1 MDRRSFHKAVGLSIL
16 GVGGI
21 HPARVWSAPDSE
33 REAVRRRAGEDHK
46 AWARKHFRGMENLFL
61 PSFTPDF
68 SQLDEE
74 GIRAD
79 VRQAARHGFFSTL
92 PVGLGLKSR
101 DESRRLLEI
110 VADEARGK
118 ILVSAGA
125 GGRTFDEHVDG
136 LRFAERAGASQIFMS
151 LPRAETEAQVVTAAR
166 RVIEATDLPIVLYG
180 QPDDEFTRFHPSGLP
195 LDAFDR
201 LASLPNVVAV
211 KFTQVMNL
219 TTAYQLAERVSD
231 RLLIGPVHLEA
242 VPLLATRFHVQ
253 WSGQWTVEAVQSP
266 ERPYAVEFIDHIGS
280 GRMKE
285 ALEKYWTL
293 NPAYQAFYELQ
304 GPPLRLG
311 GHPWCHQKYYQW
323 LTGGNGG
330 LLRDLGESAARV
342 PPLDAAGRRA
352 IREVFKAVGIGTIDL
367 PDESFIVGNAAYKR
381 GTRVRDLKGTPQY
394 LT

>member
-16 GVGGI
+16 GAGAVS
-21 HPARVWSAPDSE
+21 PAPAWTAPDGG

-46 AWARKHFRGMENLFL
+46 AWARKHFRGIENLFL
-61 PSFTPDF
+61 PSFTADF
-68 SQLDEE
+68 AQLDEE

-79 VRQAARHGFFSTL
+79 VRQAARQGFFSTL
-92 PVGLGLKSR
+92 PVNLGLKSR

-118 ILVSAGA
+118 ILVTAGA
-125 GGRTFDEHVDG
+125 GGRTFDEQVDG
-136 LRFAERAGASQIFMS
+136 LRFAERAGASQIFLS
-151 LPRAETEAQVVTAAR
+151 LQRAETEAQVVTAAR
-166 RVIEATDLPIVLYG
+166 RLIEATDLPIVLYG
-180 QPDDEFTRFHPSGLP
+180 QPDDEFMRFHPSGLP

-201 LASLPNVVAV
+201 LASLPNVIAV

-219 TTAYQLAERVSD
+219 ATAYELAARVSD

-242 VPLLATRFHVQ
+242 VPLLASRHHVQ
-253 WSGQWTVEAVQSP
+253 WSGQWTVEALQSP
-266 ERPYAVEFIDHIGS
+266 ERPYGVEFIDHIGN

-285 ALEKYWTL
+285 ALEKYWIL
-293 NPAYQAFYELQ
+293 HPAYQAFYDLQ

-330 LLRDLGESAARV
+330 LLRDLGESAERV

-352 IREVFKAVGIGTIDL
+352 IREVFKTVGIGTVDL
-367 PDESFIVGNAAYKR
+367 PDEAFMVGNAAYQR
-381 GTRVRDLKGTPQY
+381 GTRLRDLKATPQY
-394 LT
+394 VA

>member
-16 GVGGI
+16 GAGAIG
-21 HPARVWSAPDSE
+21 PARAWTAPDGR
-33 REAVRRRAGEDHK
+33 REAVRRRVGEDHK

-61 PSFTPDF
+61 PSFTADF
-68 SQLDEE
+68 AQLDEE

-79 VRQAARHGFFSTL
+79 VRQAARQGFFSTL
-92 PVGLGLKSR
+92 PVNLGLKSR

-118 ILVSAGA
+118 ILVTAGV
-125 GGRTFDEHVDG
+125 GGRTFDEQVDG
-136 LRFAERAGASQIFMS
+136 LRFAERTGASQIFLS
-151 LPRAETEAQVVTAAR
+151 LQRAETEAQVVTAAR
-166 RVIEATDLPIVLYG
+166 RLIEATDLPIVLYG
-180 QPDDEFTRFHPSGLP
+180 QPDEEFMRFHPSGLP

-201 LASLPNVVAV
+201 LASLPNVIAV

-219 TTAYQLAERVSD
+219 ATAYELAARVSD

-242 VPLLATRFHVQ
+242 VPLLASRHHVQ
-253 WSGQWTVEAVQSP
+253 WSGQWTVEALQSP
-266 ERPYAVEFIDHIGS
+266 ERPYGVEFIDHIGN

-285 ALEKYWTL
+285 ALEKYWIL
-293 NPAYQAFYELQ
+293 HPAYQAFYELQ

-352 IREVFKAVGIGTIDL
+352 IREVFKTVGIGTVDL
-367 PDESFIVGNAAYKR
+367 PDEAFMVGNAAYQR

-394 LT
+394 VT